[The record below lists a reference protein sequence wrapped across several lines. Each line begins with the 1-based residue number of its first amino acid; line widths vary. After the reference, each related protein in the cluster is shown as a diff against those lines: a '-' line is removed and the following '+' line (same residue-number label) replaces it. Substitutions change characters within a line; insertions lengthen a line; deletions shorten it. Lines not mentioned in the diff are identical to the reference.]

1 MKRRLR
7 EIIRARLAELPAVDM
22 LIEVREDV
30 TQTPF
35 AELSA
40 LFAHLAGKIPAPA
53 C

>member
-7 EIIRARLAELPAVDM
+7 EIIRARLAELPPVDM
-22 LIEVREDV
+22 LIEIRADI

-40 LFAHLAGKIPAPA
+40 LFERLAKKVAPT